1 MGDLKHEQVVHICKD
16 KSRSRKSVEFRAQF
30 GNCINLLRIDILNCK
45 SQLDIMDSSL
55 GIVSPKFF
63 YLETSCFISFSKS
76 SHLVLFS
83 FSLCMLFVMNV

>member
-55 GIVSPKFF
+55 GIVFPKFF
-63 YLETSCFISFSKS
+63 TLKQVVSLVFLSHHILCYLVFRCACC
-76 SHLVLFS
+76 L
-83 FSLCMLFVMNV
+83 